1 MKGFSCSGPKRT
13 EVGLVRRRR
22 AARSKTPRAARI
34 ATPPNVPTIAG
45 TRGTTAELDVAD
57 GEAEEEVVGDG
68 AAIPVVGALLPP
80 VGDTQV
86 RPAVEGVLDLVRSV
100 VMLLRVPLMD
110 SILEVVGKEVAERL
124 KKVGMLV
131 TDGNGRVVRLDGRL
145 LMISDGF
152 TVGSVVTPAVSV
164 GVGELEKDSSVVDIE
179 GSGGLVEAKV
189 SSAVVDTSSDDVW
202 IADSPV
208 DVVGGISVKG
218 TGREILDVGSSDVK
232 GFSGLVVELGKNE
245 VSVRLPIPLVVIDA
259 ADVSTG
265 GMLTLPVTLS
275 GAVNVGKAVGNE
287 RLVPAV
293 GRGIP
298 PIIPSDG
305 KLAPVSE
312 ADVVVF

>member
-1 MKGFSCSGPKRT
+1 M
-13 EVGLVRRRR
+13 RRRR
-22 AARSKTPRAARI
+22 TARSRTPSAARS
-34 ATPPNVPTIAG
+34 ATPPSDPTIAG
-45 TRGTTAELDVAD
+45 TRGTTAELDVGD
-57 GEAEEEVVGDG
+57 GEAEVGAG

-80 VGDTQV
+80 VGDTHV
-86 RPAVEGVLDLVRSV
+86 KPAVEGVLDLVSSV

-152 TVGSVVTPAVSV
+152 TVESVVTPAVSV
-164 GVGELEKDSSVVDIE
+164 GTSELERDPSVVDIE
-179 GSGGLVEAKV
+179 GSGGLVDTAV
-189 SSAVVDTSSDDVW
+189 PSAVEDTSSDDVW
-202 IADSPV
+202 MADSPV
-208 DVVGGISVKG
+208 DVAGGISVEGAGKV
-218 TGREILDVGSSDVK
+218 LDVNE
-232 GFSGLVVELGKNE
+232 FSTLVEELGKNE
-245 VSVRLPIPLVVIDA
+245 VSVVVIDA

-265 GMLTLPVTLS
+265 VMVTCPVTLS

-287 RLVPAV
+287 RLGPVV
-293 GRGIP
+293 GGGNP
-298 PIIPSDG
+298 PNIPSEG